1 MRLQIVCKL
10 DNGKSDHMRLDKF
23 LKVSRL
29 VKRRTLAKEVAD
41 KGRVTVNGNQAKA
54 ASDISVGD
62 EIIIQFGQKKVT
74 IRVNSLKEVIRKDE
88 SDMLYTVI
96 GEEKIQ

>member
-1 MRLQIVCKL
+1 
-10 DNGKSDHMRLDKF
+10 MRLDKF